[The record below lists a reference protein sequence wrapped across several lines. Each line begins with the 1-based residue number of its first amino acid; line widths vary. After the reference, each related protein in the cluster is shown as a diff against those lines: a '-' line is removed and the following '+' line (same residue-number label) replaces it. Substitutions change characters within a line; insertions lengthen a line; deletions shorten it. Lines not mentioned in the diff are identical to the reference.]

1 MLWQTSIDGCIITAE
16 WYARP
21 ASMDASSPSDRTP
34 SQRRWMH
41 HHHRMVRQA
50 SVDGH
55 IITAGWYA
63 EQVLKVTLSLPD
75 DTPIRR

>member
-1 MLWQTSIDGCIITAE
+1 
-16 WYARP
+16 
-21 ASMDASSPSDRTP
+21 
-34 SQRRWMH
+34 MH